1 MTQHTAEDEAHHPSI
16 VGNTFMRQYYQFLAK
31 EPQSLHRFY
40 KDESR
45 WCHGVG
51 SRMEESISGQ
61 RSINEAIVRQGYE
74 GARVDLDIGSIDCQG
89 SLNGGVFVLVT
100 GVMTLVGSPVPKP
113 FVQTFFLAV
122 QPKGYFVLNDCLRF
136 LELPGVVQAPSV
148 TPKAA
153 PMKEAAQPKKTA
165 KQAAIGTPVRAES
178 PAAQTAK
185 VKPQAS
191 PAPVPVVKPVPA
203 SPAAKQPTAAPPS
216 SPVKTKTPVQ
226 SPVKAKVVTPV
237 KMVESPAPA
246 APAAVASPKPKAS
259 PVKVTPAAS
268 PAVATPPAATE
279 PAAPKTWAALF
290 QANQAASALAAAVG
304 APIAPASTGAKAPA
318 PKQSVPAPASPAPA
332 AAPTTETP
340 APKEKEKTRYF
351 RCAV

>member
-51 SRMEESISGQ
+51 SHMEESISGQ
-61 RSINEAIVRQGYE
+61 RSINEAIMRQGYA

-89 SLNGGVFVLVT
+89 SLHGGVFVLVT

-136 LELPGVVQAPSV
+136 LELPGVGQAPAV
-148 TPKAA
+148 TPKAV
-153 PMKEAAQPKKTA
+153 PVKEPAQPKKTT

-178 PAAQTAK
+178 PAAQAAK

-203 SPAAKQPTAAPPS
+203 SPAAKQATPAPPS

-226 SPVKAKVVTPV
+226 SPVKAKIATPV
-237 KMVESPAPA
+237 KKVETP

-259 PVKVTPAAS
+259 PVKASPAS
-268 PAVATPPAATE
+268 PAVATPPASVE

-290 QANQAASALAAAVG
+290 QANQAASALAATVS
-304 APIAPASTGAKAPA
+304 APVAPASTGAKAAA
-318 PKQSVPAPASPAPA
+318 PKQSAPAPASPAPA
-332 AAPTTETP
+332 AAAPSTETTS

-351 RCAV
+351 RYAVH